1 MDEKKCFLSKVLLV
15 AILASLVIPFAT
27 SYASATASSG
37 ATAQVLPTVVGPG
50 NAVLVNTSLNA
61 FTGGSV
67 EIYLS
72 TNNLATISS
81 TDTLLATVPLNSNHA
96 LLNQN
101 VTIPSSA
108 SRGYYYLKLTDDK
121 GATVVV
127 SNKFLVQT
135 ITPPSLFVCDY
146 TIFQQTGVVGSQGYP
161 GDTVRVCGSNFLPNE
176 PVKIY
181 LIDELIS
188 SNGTPVIKTYPGP
201 TTDSNGNF
209 HANVILPTDLIT
221 GTYLFVAINGGD
233 LYRFGA
239 SATFQVLPV
248 IYPDLY
254 QYAPP
259 GTQNAYNLYSVR
271 ADSAYQT
278 LVFYGFGL
286 PTGTLESVQIEN
298 AQGQVVATGVFPQ
311 TQTSGG
317 VFSGP
322 YTTAPNFT
330 KVMPLPNNKIGVNVT
345 IVQPLAPGFGYVAVF
360 DISGVSITSYPFIA
374 SVPTNGLFSAQ
385 ISPSSG
391 SGPIDV
397 QIQAI
402 GLIAGD
408 PFHPSPFAGAGSVV
422 AQLLAPILNTQVGF
436 AIADKNGAAV
446 FSLSS
451 NGVGIPNGTYPVEL
465 QDYYASGAY
474 VPKVVAYYNATP
486 SFGVQDIYNGNN
498 PFGYVGDT
506 LYLDGLA
513 SNLFGS
519 FPSAFQATSVTFT
532 SAANGYSVTVTKDA
546 NGNPISKE
554 FYGSDVNGDFSFN
567 ISPSGQYQYNPLY
580 IKLPA
585 LPGGEVMVTINGQIA
600 GGRQV
605 SIPGGVFYVLTG
617 IQAVYYANL
626 STNSWNNLKSFEGN
640 KVFSGDYLDVQVDG
654 FPVNET
660 GSLTFVS
667 LNKLFVNSSLTKATP
682 QNNGSL
688 ELIVQIPGLAPT
700 TPSGFGLYQI
710 YVNGGFYASTFCAFL
725 TTFTY
730 NITTPTFFY
739 LNITPAGSY
748 SVAPPHLY
756 VDPQNITPESQ
767 LGVNKPGVF
776 PTVHYTGESVNLLF
790 VGFTPSAKEWVALN
804 AYNAVTGTPITSLQY
819 VFPPTSMPLL
829 QTNGYGVAQT
839 TLTLPNLTSKV
850 YSGGQWWPVTYRLG
864 VYEANPSVIAQTFYN
879 AIPTNDETVNF
890 STAPRITVSP
900 TSGPVGTS
908 VTVTGTGFASQEQV
922 TIYVQEVVV
931 VPPSQV
937 KTSSTGFFSATF
949 NIPAYAAG
957 PVSIVAI
964 GSSGTKAYT
973 QFTINITTP
982 PQHPVVQV
990 SGAPQLQPG
999 QTQVITVTTYLNGAP
1014 TDMSSVSGTVLLPT
1028 GVTQSL
1034 SFLHVGTGE
1043 YQSVYLV
1050 PNITGTYVVTV
1061 SATASNGLSNTG
1073 VFSFS
1078 VVSITPPQHPVVQV
1092 SGAPQLQPGQT
1103 QVITVTTYLNGAPT
1117 DMSSVS
1123 GTVLL
1128 PTGVTQS
1135 LSFLHVGTGEY
1146 QSVYLV
1152 PNITGTY
1159 VVTVSATASNGLSN
1173 TGVFSFSVVRSPP
1186 TPPTPPTINTSAI
1199 ISIISS
1205 QIAPLQTA
1213 ISSLQSA
1220 LSNLA
1225 SQTSSAIQAL
1235 LGSMSSLSSVVSQ
1248 IQGSIGTLEA
1258 YSLGAL
1264 IIAFI
1269 ALIVIIYGVFVRR
1282 RM

>member
-15 AILASLVIPFAT
+15 AILAASMVIPFAT

-259 GTQNAYNLYSVR
+259 GTENAYNLYSVR

-408 PFHPSPFAGAGSVV
+408 PFHPSPYFAGYVV
-422 AQLLAPILNTQVGF
+422 AQLLAPILNTQVGV
-436 AIADKNGAAV
+436 ATADKNGAAV

-513 SNLFGS
+513 SDLFGS

-554 FYGSDVNGDFSFN
+554 FYGSDVNGDFSFK
-567 ISPSGQYQYNPLY
+567 ITPSGQYQYNPLY
-580 IKLPA
+580 IILPA

-730 NITTPTFFY
+730 NITTPTPFY

-790 VGFTPSAKEWVALN
+790 VGFTPSAKELVALN
-804 AYNAVTGTPITSLQY
+804 AYNAVNGAPITSLQY

-990 SGAPQLQPG
+990 SGSPQLQPG

-1061 SATASNGLSNTG
+1061 SATASNGLN
-1073 VFSFS
+1073 
-1078 VVSITPPQHPVVQV
+1078 
-1092 SGAPQLQPGQT
+1092 
-1103 QVITVTTYLNGAPT
+1103 
-1117 DMSSVS
+1117 
-1123 GTVLL
+1123 
-1128 PTGVTQS
+1128 
-1135 LSFLHVGTGEY
+1135 
-1146 QSVYLV
+1146 
-1152 PNITGTY
+1152 
-1159 VVTVSATASNGLSN
+1159 N

-1248 IQGSIGTLEA
+1248 IHGSISTLEA

-1282 RM
+1282 MP